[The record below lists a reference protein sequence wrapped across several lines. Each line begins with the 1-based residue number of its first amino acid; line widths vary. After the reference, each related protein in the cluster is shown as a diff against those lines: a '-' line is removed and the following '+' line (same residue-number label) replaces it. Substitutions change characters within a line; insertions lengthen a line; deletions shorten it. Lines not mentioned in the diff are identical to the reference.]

1 MPKFEIKK
9 IETNQKTGGFCCDF
23 TYNGQDYWA
32 DLSYVPFCGNE
43 CMVFAKDCT
52 EPSGINWTDLYCN
65 RDVPI
70 SIEALINCIVEF
82 VSEDA
87 EEDAK

>member
-23 TYNGQDYWA
+23 NYAGQSYWA

-43 CMVFAKDCT
+43 CMIFAREADG
-52 EPSGINWTDLYCN
+52 EINWGDLYCN
-65 RDVPI
+65 RDIPI
-70 SIEALINCIVEF
+70 SIEALINCIIEF

-87 EEDAK
+87 GEDAK